1 MLNLALFHPEDK
13 ILVALSGGAD
23 STALFLLLRDQLPD
37 NLIGAAHFHHGL
49 RGTDADQDAAFCA
62 RLCIENNLPCMIG
75 LGFVP
80 KTSRA
85 PDDEGRRQRYDF
97 LIESAEEM
105 GATVIATAH
114 HADDQAETVL
124 LRVLR
129 GTGVEGLAGIPTT
142 RILTPTLRIVRPL
155 LGVRRVPLEQFC
167 EAQNI
172 TFRHDPHNDDP
183 TYVRSRLR
191 AQFASLAATYNPRL
205 TEALVR
211 LSENAATDAAL
222 LETLA
227 RELWETSVTVVEENG
242 YVLLTIPPLLTAHA
256 ALRRRVLLRALW
268 TVAGDTPTRAELA
281 TQRVVLDLEAAMA
294 IKFTRRDLPG
304 KIRAT
309 VRKGVLTLAPS
320 RVVEQGD
327 RGAS

>member
-1 MLNLALFHPEDK
+1 MLSHKLFHPDDK

-23 STALFLLLRDQLPD
+23 STALFLLLRDQLPE

-49 RGTDADQDAAFCA
+49 RGRDADQDAAFCA
-62 RLCIENNLPCMIG
+62 KLCIGNNLPCMIG

-97 LIESAEEM
+97 LLEAAEEM
-105 GATVIATAH
+105 GARVIATAH

-129 GTGVEGLAGIPTT
+129 GTGVEGLAGIPAT
-142 RILTPTLRIVRPL
+142 RTLTPTLRLVRPL
-155 LGVRRVPLEQFC
+155 LSVRRVTLENYC
-167 EAQNI
+167 AERDI

-191 AQFASLAATYNPRL
+191 AQMPAIAAAYNPRL

-211 LSENAATDAAL
+211 LSENAATDADL

-227 RELWETSVTVVEENG
+227 RELEAVSMTVTEDGQVC
-242 YVLLTIPPLLTAHA
+242 LAIPLLLSAHA

-281 TQRVVLDLEAAMA
+281 TQRVVLELETAMA
-294 IKFTRRDLPG
+294 LKFTRRDLPG

-309 VRKGVLTLAPS
+309 VRKGVLTLSLSAAIEKP
-320 RVVEQGD
+320 
-327 RGAS
+327 

>member
-1 MLNLALFHPEDK
+1 LLRTELFHPDDK

-23 STALFLLLRDQLPD
+23 STALFLLLRDQLPE

-49 RGTDADQDAAFCA
+49 RGKDADEDAAFCA
-62 RLCIENNLPCMIG
+62 KLCIGNHLPCTIG

-97 LIESAEEM
+97 LIEAAEEM
-105 GATVIATAH
+105 EATVIATAH

-129 GTGVEGLAGIPTT
+129 GTSVDGLAGIPDC
-142 RILTPTLRIVRPL
+142 RVLTPTVRVVRPL
-155 LGVRRVPLEQFC
+155 LSVRRMQLENYC
-167 EAQNI
+167 TERSI

-183 TYVRSRLR
+183 TYLRSRLR
-191 AQFASLAATYNPRL
+191 AQMPAIAAAYNPRL
-205 TEALVR
+205 TEALIR
-211 LSENAATDAAL
+211 LSENAAMDADF
-222 LETLA
+222 LEKLTW
-227 RELWETSVTVVEENG
+227 ELWATCVTVSEEG
-242 YVLLTIPPLLTAHA
+242 QVCLAIPPLLTAHT

-281 TQRVVLDLEAAMA
+281 TQRVVLELEAAMA
-294 IKFTRRDLPG
+294 VKFTRRDLPG

-309 VRKGVLTLAPS
+309 VRKGVLTLRKS
-320 RVVEQGD
+320 D
-327 RGAS
+327 